1 MAKKNLADF
10 LSSNRTVRPAVQ
22 NRLRQLVER
31 YPYYHLVRLLYLR
44 CLFLNH
50 DETFDAEL
58 RKAALCVPSRRVL
71 YKLIEGERLNP
82 SHSDSSVPK
91 TPDTS
96 SSDDRT
102 EALIAQ
108 FLESLPEPKPTRHT
122 KVDASVDYIE
132 FLRQNE
138 MESSLLDQQGTTAEQ
153 PAAGNVI
160 DEFLDNQG
168 RIVLHNRSEEDMLK
182 PLPTEQEDGEDAVLT
197 EVMARIYIK
206 QQKFDQALEIIQKL
220 SLKYPKKNRY
230 FADQIR
236 FLEKLII
243 NNKNK

>member
-1 MAKKNLADF
+1 MAKKSLADF
-10 LSSNRTVRPAVQ
+10 LSGNRALGSGAQ
-22 NRLRQLVER
+22 NHLRQLVER
-31 YPYYHLVRLLYLR
+31 YPYYHVVRLLYLR
-44 CLFLNH
+44 CLFLSH
-50 DETFDAEL
+50 DETFAAEL
-58 RKAALCVPSRRVL
+58 RKAALYVPSRRVL

-82 SHSDSSVPK
+82 SRSDSSLRTAPRV
-91 TPDTS
+91 S
-96 SSDDRT
+96 STDDRT
-102 EALIAQ
+102 ESLIAQ
-108 FLESLPEPKPTRHT
+108 FLESLPEQKPPRHA

-138 MESSLLDQQGTTAEQ
+138 ADSSVLSQQSGSEEQ
-153 PAAGNVI
+153 SASGSLI

-168 RIVLHNRSEEDMLK
+168 RLVLHNRNDEEMLK
-182 PLPTEQEDGEDAVLT
+182 PLSSESEGGGDAVLT